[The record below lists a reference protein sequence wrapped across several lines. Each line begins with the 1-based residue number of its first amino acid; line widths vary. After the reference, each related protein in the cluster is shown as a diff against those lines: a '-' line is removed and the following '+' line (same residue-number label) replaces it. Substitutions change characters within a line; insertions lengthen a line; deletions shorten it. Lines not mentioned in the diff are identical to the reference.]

1 MRYLSLILEKNH
13 LHYNYKVI
21 MGFEALHPG
30 YIFYMSNF
38 KPKYE
43 MFQTKYFN
51 IKMMF
56 MIQIHRFG
64 S

>member
-1 MRYLSLILEKNH
+1 
-13 LHYNYKVI
+13 

-64 S
+64 F